1 MLGTACSETIAS
13 AIKLLLF
20 NPPAP
25 FLHLHRQW
33 APSLPLHLGPARDLE
48 ASTLALL
55 QFVDLVSQLH
65 LLRTLPVHP
74 SRNLPS
80 HPAELPLLL
89 LLAPPVTLRD
99 R

>member
-1 MLGTACSETIAS
+1 M
-13 AIKLLLF
+13 F
-20 NPPAP
+20 NLPAP

-65 LLRTLPVHP
+65 LLRTLLVHP
-74 SRNLPS
+74 SRNLPCL
-80 HPAELPLLL
+80 PAELPLHL

>member
-1 MLGTACSETIAS
+1 MEHVR
-13 AIKLLLF
+13 
-20 NPPAP
+20 N
-25 FLHLHRQW
+25 
-33 APSLPLHLGPARDLE
+33 
-48 ASTLALL
+48 L

>member
-1 MLGTACSETIAS
+1 M
-13 AIKLLLF
+13 
-20 NPPAP
+20 
-25 FLHLHRQW
+25 HRQW

-65 LLRTLPVHP
+65 LLRTLLVHP
-74 SRNLPS
+74 SRNLPCP
-80 HPAELPLLL
+80 PAELLPLLL